1 MIYNHYMNYGL
12 SDVSLVILTMNEE
25 ECIQFVLD
33 EIKEMGFGEVIII
46 DNNSSDKTIEFASKY
61 DVKVVTQSKPGW
73 GNAVIQGFSLAT
85 KEFITYMDGD
95 GSYNPISI
103 IEMKK
108 IIQKGSAVFGSR
120 YKGGTKSEDDT
131 LIRLIGNKIYTSI
144 TKQLFH
150 FPTTDSLFFFPL
162 IYRSDFEEINTISS
176 DFTMCIEIPFLCT
189 KKGLDFIEISSIE
202 RKRYAGKSKV
212 NALTDGFNILL
223 GMSKLHRQ
231 HRLYDK

>member
-1 MIYNHYMNYGL
+1 MNYGL

-108 IIQKGSAVFGSR
+108 II
-120 YKGGTKSEDDT
+120 
-131 LIRLIGNKIYTSI
+131 
-144 TKQLFH
+144 
-150 FPTTDSLFFFPL
+150 
-162 IYRSDFEEINTISS
+162 
-176 DFTMCIEIPFLCT
+176 
-189 KKGLDFIEISSIE
+189 
-202 RKRYAGKSKV
+202 
-212 NALTDGFNILL
+212 
-223 GMSKLHRQ
+223 
-231 HRLYDK
+231 